1 MTEHIEPN
9 HISDFI
15 KWIGINTY
23 KQYGGITKD
32 YQKMSVEEKKQLGVI
47 TKIVGEAMT
56 RGILLAKE
64 QPALIDAYIRYL
76 ESIQAGYT
84 KQVLE
89 DIFTQYRE
97 FLYSKVYADE

>member
-1 MTEHIEPN
+1 MTEHIDPQ

-15 KWIGINTY
+15 KWIGIDTY
-23 KQYGGITKD
+23 KQYGGSTKD
-32 YQKMSVEEKKQLGVI
+32 YHKMSTDEKKQLGGI
-47 TKIVGEAMT
+47 AKIVGEAMT
-56 RGILLAKE
+56 KGIILAKE
-64 QPALIDAYIRYL
+64 QPELIKAYTRYL